1 MVVLRVISGLNPGQE
16 FPLEGDSAILGRHP
30 SCDIV
35 LEEGAVSR
43 QHARVFHEAGMYY
56 VEDLGSRNGTYV
68 NGERIYGQHPLHH
81 NDEVQICEMVFG
93 FDALGDSNA
102 GTTYGEA
109 VQQREGRR
117 STTREGFAV
126 ADSPWPMMVDA
137 GEGLACAPVMSKVDV
152 VCCNEGVRLAVNPE
166 VKLRALL
173 EITNNLAKS
182 LELDAVLPKI
192 LESLFKVFIQADRGF
207 ILLADGRGPL
217 VPKAVKYRR
226 AGEDDTIRISKTIVN
241 EVMSTRQAV
250 LSADAASD
258 SRFAMSESIA
268 DFRIRSFMC
277 APLISSDGEAMGL
290 IQIDTHD
297 HRSRFQED
305 DLEVLASVAAQAAFA
320 VENAK
325 LHEQALARQALERD
339 LALAHRVQQGFL
351 PKESPQIP
359 GYQFFDY
366 YVPANQV
373 GGDMYDYVQLPD
385 NRLAVIVA
393 DVAGKGVSAALLMA
407 KVSSDA
413 RYWLA
418 GERCPA
424 VAMTRLSEA
433 FIKAGWSDRFV
444 TMLLAVID
452 FKTHEVIL
460 VNAGHMPPILRH
472 ADGTVEEVGDEA
484 AGVPIGVEEDW
495 EYEEFHLRL
504 EPGDSLTCFTDGF
517 SEASNGLAELYGVE
531 RLHKQVALPA
541 AGVKELGEHIL
552 ADVQSFVGNYK
563 QSDDM
568 CLLCFGRDTQ

>member
-43 QHARVFHEAGMYY
+43 QHARVFRDAGMYY

-68 NGERIYGQHPLHH
+68 NGERIYGQHPLYH

-93 FDALGDSNA
+93 FDALSDSGA
-102 GTTYGEA
+102 GTTFGEGVHRDSRHGSA
-109 VQQREGRR
+109 GRD
-117 STTREGFAV
+117 SLAV
-126 ADSPWPMMVDA
+126 ADSPWPMMVDPS
-137 GEGLACAPVMSKVDV
+137 EGLACAPVMSKVDV
-152 VCCNEGVRLAVNPE
+152 VCCNQGVRLAVNPE

-241 EVMSTRQAV
+241 EVMTTRQAV

-277 APLISSDGEAMGL
+277 APLISSDGEAIGL

-305 DLEVLASVAAQAAFA
+305 DLEVLASVAAQASFA

-325 LHEQALARQALERD
+325 LHEQALSRQALERD

-351 PKESPQIP
+351 PRESPQIA

-424 VAMTRLSEA
+424 KAMTRLSEA

-452 FKTHEVIL
+452 YNTHEVIL

-472 ADGTVEEVGDEA
+472 ADGSVEEVGDEA
-484 AGVPIGVEEDW
+484 AGVPIGVDEDW

-504 EPGDSLTCFTDGF
+504 EPGDSLTLFTDGF
-517 SEASNGLAELYGVE
+517 SEASNGQTELYGVE
-531 RLHKQVALPA
+531 RLIKQVARPA
-541 AGVKELGEHIL
+541 VCVKDLGEHIL

-568 CLLCFGRDTQ
+568 CLLCFGRDLQ

>member
-43 QHARVFHEAGMYY
+43 QHARVFRESGAYY
-56 VEDLGSRNGTYV
+56 VEDLGSRNGTFV
-68 NGERIYGQHPLHH
+68 NGERIYGQQLLHH

-93 FDALGDSNA
+93 FDAQCDGAGDSA
-102 GTTYGEA
+102 WSEP
-109 VQQREGRR
+109 VGRPHGAND
-117 STTREGFAV
+117 GFAV
-126 ADSPWPMMVDA
+126 TNSPWPMLVDG
-137 GEGLACAPVMSKVDV
+137 GEGRSNAQVMSKVDV
-152 VCCNEGVRLAVNPE
+152 VGCSSGVRLAVNPE

-182 LELDAVLPKI
+182 LHLDAVLPKI

-207 ILLADGRGPL
+207 ILLSEGNGRL
-217 VPKAVKYRR
+217 VPKAVKYRKQC
-226 AGEDDTIRISKTIVN
+226 EDDTIRISKTIVN
-241 EVMSTRQAV
+241 EVLGTKQAV

-258 SRFAMSESIA
+258 SRFAMSDSIA

-277 APLISSDGEAMGL
+277 APLISSDGEAIGL
-290 IQIDTHD
+290 IQIDTND
-297 HRSRFQED
+297 HRSQFQKD
-305 DLEVLASVAAQAAFA
+305 DLEVLASVATQASFA

-325 LHEQALARQALERD
+325 LHEQALAQQALERD

-351 PKESPQIP
+351 PKESPQIA

-366 YVPANQV
+366 YEPANQV
-373 GGDMYDYVQLPD
+373 GGDMFDYVHLPD
-385 NRLAVIVA
+385 NRVAVIVA

-424 VAMTRLSEA
+424 IAITRLSEA
-433 FIKAGWSDRFV
+433 FVKSGWSDRFV

-452 FKTHEVIL
+452 YNTHEVIL
-460 VNAGHMPPILRH
+460 VNAGHMPPMLRH
-472 ADGTVEEVGDEA
+472 ADGTVEEVGEDA
-484 AGVPIGVEEDW
+484 AGVPIGIDEDW
-495 EYEEFHLRL
+495 EYEEFRL
-504 EPGDSLTCFTDGF
+504 QLQPGDSLTCFTDGF
-517 SEASNGLAELYGVE
+517 SEASNDRSELYGIE
-531 RLHKQVALPA
+531 RLARQVAMPA
-541 AGVKELGEHIL
+541 ADVSELGQRIL
-552 ADVQSFVGNYK
+552 ADVQRFVGNYK

-568 CLLCFGRDTQ
+568 CLLCFGRDCQ